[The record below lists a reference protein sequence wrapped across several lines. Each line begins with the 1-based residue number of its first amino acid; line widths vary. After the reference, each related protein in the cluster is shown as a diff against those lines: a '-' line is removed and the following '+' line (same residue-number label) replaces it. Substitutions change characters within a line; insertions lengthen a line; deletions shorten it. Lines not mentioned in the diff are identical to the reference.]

1 MKKII
6 LVCMFLQVPF
16 AALAQEFLTD
26 VVETITG
33 WTEEYELDLD
43 LIPKPSPEEW
53 SEFWAIVET
62 SMQNESMEGLAD
74 LLPYA
79 QVALGYLD
87 QFEDAKPYADWLR
100 NQMDY
105 FSMADEIVREEQ
117 RMPPIPKPQP
127 VTKPAP
133 APQPSIMRHKP
144 KKPITILPP
153 RVSVKSVPHQSSSS
167 HKSVDVE
174 RWVKRLEKRPAPTA
188 SAKYVPILKPVFEKE
203 GVPGELVWLAE
214 VESSF
219 NPKARSPVGAM
230 GMYQF
235 MPATAERFGLKI
247 KPRDERLIPER
258 SAYAAAKYL
267 KFLHNKFH
275 TWPLALAAYN
285 AGEGRVGRLLK
296 KHRGNSFSDISGYLP
311 SETRMYVPKV
321 AAVVKLR
328 EGSDLMGM

>member
-1 MKKII
+1 MRRVFITII
-6 LVCMFLQVPF
+6 VVQMTLVVH
-16 AALAQEFLTD
+16 AQEFLTD

-43 LIPKPSPEEW
+43 LIPRPSPEEW
-53 SEFWAIVET
+53 SEFWKIIET
-62 SMQNESMEGLAD
+62 AMQDDSLEGLAD
-74 LLPYA
+74 LLPYTE
-79 QVALGYLD
+79 VALGFLD

-117 RMPPIPKPQP
+117 HPPAMPKPQP
-127 VTKPAP
+127 VTRPAP
-133 APQPSIMRHKP
+133 VP
-144 KKPITILPP
+144 KKPVTILPP
-153 RVSVKSVPHQSSSS
+153 RTSVKEAPPGMSATPPKPVS
-167 HKSVDVE
+167 VE
-174 RWVKRLEKRPAPTA
+174 RWMKRLEKRPAPAA
-188 SAKYVPILKPVFEKE
+188 SAKYVPMLKPVFEKE
-203 GVPGELVWLAE
+203 GVPGQLVWLAE

-235 MPATAERFGLKI
+235 MPATAERFGLKL

-296 KHRGNSFSDISGYLP
+296 KHGGKSFDDIAGYLP
-311 SETRMYVPKV
+311 SETRMYVPKID
-321 AAVVKLR
+321 AVVRVR
-328 EGSDLMGM
+328 EGSSLASL